1 MEKRKKGKERME
13 EREGGNRYR
22 ERKKERRRLSENE

>member
-13 EREGGNRYR
+13 ESEGGNRYR
-22 ERKKERRRLSENE
+22 ERKRKGGESE